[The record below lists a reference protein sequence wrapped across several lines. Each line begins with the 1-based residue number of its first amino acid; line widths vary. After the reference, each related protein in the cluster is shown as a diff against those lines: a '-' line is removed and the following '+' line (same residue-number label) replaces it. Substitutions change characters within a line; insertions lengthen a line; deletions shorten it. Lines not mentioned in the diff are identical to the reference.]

1 MGLVVN
7 TNTTAMSAHSTM
19 SVNKTKTQKSMEKL
33 SSGFRINR
41 AADDAS
47 GLGISQKMR
56 LNITVLDTYDKN
68 TEDGVSLVQTAE
80 GAMAEISEM
89 LKRGNELS
97 LKAANGV
104 LDDSERG
111 VLQSEVDELIDEID
125 RISVTS
131 NFNGIRLF
139 AEKKQNAAG
148 SSNADIVINSGEAS
162 AGKLY
167 IKLPELSSEKLG
179 IDKVKINS
187 LDTVNNAIDSFKAA
201 LEIVSF
207 ERGSLGSYQ
216 NRMEYVSDSVVLT
229 AENLSST
236 KSRISD
242 TDYAQEMVNF
252 ASKNILS
259 EAAQSMYAQANT
271 STNSVLSLL
280 Q

>member
-19 SVNKTKTQKSMEKL
+19 KVNKTKTQKSMEKL

-111 VLQSEVDELIDEID
+111 VLQDEVDELIDEID

-131 NFNGIRLF
+131 NFNGIKLF
-139 AEKKQNAAG
+139 AEKNPNAAG
-148 SSNADIVINSGEAS
+148 PSNADIVINSGEAS

-187 LDTVNNAIDSFKAA
+187 LDTVDNAIDSFQAA
-201 LEIVSF
+201 LEKISF

-242 TDYAQEMVNF
+242 TDYALEMVSF
-252 ASKNILS
+252 ASKNIMS

-271 STNSVLSLL
+271 NTNSVLTLL

>member
-111 VLQSEVDELIDEID
+111 VLQNEVDELIDEID

-139 AEKKQNAAG
+139 AEKNPNAAG

>member
-19 SVNKTKTQKSMEKL
+19 KVNKTKTQKSMEKL

-111 VLQSEVDELIDEID
+111 VLQDEVDELIDEID

-131 NFNGIRLF
+131 NFNGIKLF
-139 AEKKQNAAG
+139 AEKNPNAAG
-148 SSNADIVINSGEAS
+148 PSNADIVINSGEAS

-187 LDTVNNAIDSFKAA
+187 LDTVDNAIDSFQAA
-201 LEIVSF
+201 NEKISF

-242 TDYAQEMVNF
+242 TDYAQEMVSF
-252 ASKNILS
+252 ASKNIMS

-271 STNSVLSLL
+271 NTNSVLTLL

>member
-19 SVNKTKTQKSMEKL
+19 KVNKTKTQKSMEKL

-111 VLQSEVDELIDEID
+111 VLQNEVDELIDEID

-148 SSNADIVINSGEAS
+148 PSNADIVINSGEAS

-187 LDTVNNAIDSFKAA
+187 LDTVDNAIDSFQAA
-201 LEIVSF
+201 LEKISF

-242 TDYAQEMVNF
+242 TDYAQEMVSF
-252 ASKNILS
+252 ASKNIMS

-271 STNSVLSLL
+271 NTNSVLTLL

>member
-19 SVNKTKTQKSMEKL
+19 KVNKTKTQKSMEKL

-111 VLQSEVDELIDEID
+111 VLQDEVDELIDEID

-131 NFNGIRLF
+131 NFNGIKLF
-139 AEKKQNAAG
+139 AEKNPNAAG
-148 SSNADIVINSGEAS
+148 PSNADIVINSGEAS

-187 LDTVNNAIDSFKAA
+187 LDTVDNAIDSFQEA
-201 LEIVSF
+201 LEKISF

-242 TDYAQEMVNF
+242 TDYAQEMVSF
-252 ASKNILS
+252 ASKNIMS

-271 STNSVLSLL
+271 NTNSVLTLL

>member
-19 SVNKTKTQKSMEKL
+19 KVNKTKTQKSMEKL

-111 VLQSEVDELIDEID
+111 VLQDEVDELIDEID

-148 SSNADIVINSGEAS
+148 PSNADIVINSGEAS

-187 LDTVNNAIDSFKAA
+187 LDTVDNAIDSFQAA
-201 LEIVSF
+201 LEKISF

-242 TDYAQEMVNF
+242 TDYAQEMVSF
-252 ASKNILS
+252 ASKNIMS

-271 STNSVLSLL
+271 NTNSVLTLL

>member
-19 SVNKTKTQKSMEKL
+19 KVNKTKTQKSMEKL

-111 VLQSEVDELIDEID
+111 VLQDEVDELIDEID

-131 NFNGIRLF
+131 NFNGIKLF
-139 AEKKQNAAG
+139 AEKNPNAAG
-148 SSNADIVINSGEAS
+148 PSNADIVINSGEAS

-187 LDTVNNAIDSFKAA
+187 LDTVDNAIDSFQAA
-201 LEIVSF
+201 LEKISF

-252 ASKNILS
+252 ASKNIMS

-271 STNSVLSLL
+271 NTNSVLTLL

>member
-19 SVNKTKTQKSMEKL
+19 KVNKTKTQKSMEKL

-111 VLQSEVDELIDEID
+111 VLQDEVDELIDEID

-131 NFNGIRLF
+131 NFNGIKLF

-148 SSNADIVINSGEAS
+148 PSNADIVINSGEAS

-187 LDTVNNAIDSFKAA
+187 LDTVDNAIDSFQAA
-201 LEIVSF
+201 LEKISF

-242 TDYAQEMVNF
+242 TDYAQEMVSF
-252 ASKNILS
+252 ASKNIMS

-271 STNSVLSLL
+271 NTNSVLTLL

>member
-19 SVNKTKTQKSMEKL
+19 KVNKTKTQKSMEKL

-111 VLQSEVDELIDEID
+111 VLQDEVDELIDEID

-131 NFNGIRLF
+131 NFNGIKLF
-139 AEKKQNAAG
+139 AEKNPNAAG

-187 LDTVNNAIDSFKAA
+187 LDTVDNAIDSFQAA
-201 LEIVSF
+201 LEKISF

-242 TDYAQEMVNF
+242 TDYAQEMVSF
-252 ASKNILS
+252 ARKNIMS

-271 STNSVLSLL
+271 NTNSVLTLL

>member
-1 MGLVVN
+1 
-7 TNTTAMSAHSTM
+7 
-19 SVNKTKTQKSMEKL
+19 MEKL

-111 VLQSEVDELIDEID
+111 VLQDEVDELIDEID

-131 NFNGIRLF
+131 NFNGIKLF
-139 AEKKQNAAG
+139 AEKNPNAAG
-148 SSNADIVINSGEAS
+148 PSNADIVINSGEAS

-187 LDTVNNAIDSFKAA
+187 LDTVDNAIDSFQAA
-201 LEIVSF
+201 LEKISF

-242 TDYAQEMVNF
+242 TDYAQEMVSF
-252 ASKNILS
+252 ASKNIMS

-271 STNSVLSLL
+271 NTNSVLTLL

>member
-19 SVNKTKTQKSMEKL
+19 KVNKTKTQKSMEKL

-47 GLGISQKMR
+47 GLGISQKLR

-111 VLQSEVDELIDEID
+111 VLQDEVDELIDEID

-131 NFNGIRLF
+131 NFNGIKLF
-139 AEKKQNAAG
+139 AEKNPNAAG
-148 SSNADIVINSGEAS
+148 PSNADIVINSGEAS

-187 LDTVNNAIDSFKAA
+187 LDTVDNAIDSFQAA
-201 LEIVSF
+201 LEKISF

-242 TDYAQEMVNF
+242 TDYAQEMVSF
-252 ASKNILS
+252 ASKNIMS

-271 STNSVLSLL
+271 NTNSVLTLL

>member
-19 SVNKTKTQKSMEKL
+19 KVNKTKTQKSMEKL

-111 VLQSEVDELIDEID
+111 VLQDEVDELIDEID

-131 NFNGIRLF
+131 NFNGIKLF
-139 AEKKQNAAG
+139 AEKNPNAAG
-148 SSNADIVINSGEAS
+148 PSNADIVINSGEAS

-187 LDTVNNAIDSFKAA
+187 LDTVDNAIDSFQAA
-201 LEIVSF
+201 LEKISF

-242 TDYAQEMVNF
+242 TDYAQEMVSF
-252 ASKNILS
+252 ASINIMS

-271 STNSVLSLL
+271 NTNSVLTLL

>member
-7 TNTTAMSAHSTM
+7 TNTTVMSAHSTM
-19 SVNKTKTQKSMEKL
+19 KVNKTKTQKSMEKL

-111 VLQSEVDELIDEID
+111 VLQDEVDELIDEID

-131 NFNGIRLF
+131 NFNGIKLF

-148 SSNADIVINSGEAS
+148 PSNADIVINSGEAS

-187 LDTVNNAIDSFKAA
+187 LDTVDNAIDSFQAA
-201 LEIVSF
+201 LEKISF

-242 TDYAQEMVNF
+242 TDYAQEMVSF
-252 ASKNILS
+252 ASKNIMS

-271 STNSVLSLL
+271 NTNSVLTLL

>member
-139 AEKKQNAAG
+139 AEKNPNAAG

>member
-271 STNSVLSLL
+271 STNSVLTLL

>member
-19 SVNKTKTQKSMEKL
+19 NVNKTKTQKSMEKL

-104 LDDSERG
+104 LNDSERG
-111 VLQSEVDELIDEID
+111 VLQNEVDELIDEID

-139 AEKKQNAAG
+139 AEKNPNAAG

-271 STNSVLSLL
+271 STNSVLTLL

>member
-19 SVNKTKTQKSMEKL
+19 KVNKTKTQKSMEKL

-111 VLQSEVDELIDEID
+111 VLQDEVDELIDEID

-187 LDTVNNAIDSFKAA
+187 LDTVDNAIDSFQAA
-201 LEIVSF
+201 LEKISF

-252 ASKNILS
+252 ASKNIMS

-271 STNSVLSLL
+271 NTNSVLTLL

>member
-19 SVNKTKTQKSMEKL
+19 KVNKTKTQKSMEKL

-111 VLQSEVDELIDEID
+111 VLQDEVDELIDEID

-131 NFNGIRLF
+131 NFNGIKLF
-139 AEKKQNAAG
+139 AEKNPNAAG

-187 LDTVNNAIDSFKAA
+187 LDTVDNAIDSFQAA
-201 LEIVSF
+201 LEKISF

-242 TDYAQEMVNF
+242 TDYAQEMVSF
-252 ASKNILS
+252 ASKNIMS

-271 STNSVLSLL
+271 NTNSVLTLL

>member
-1 MGLVVN
+1 
-7 TNTTAMSAHSTM
+7 
-19 SVNKTKTQKSMEKL
+19 MEKL

-111 VLQSEVDELIDEID
+111 VLQDEVDELIDEID

-131 NFNGIRLF
+131 NFNGIKLF

-148 SSNADIVINSGEAS
+148 PSNADIVINSGEAS

-187 LDTVNNAIDSFKAA
+187 LDTVDNAIDSFQAA
-201 LEIVSF
+201 LEKISF

-242 TDYAQEMVNF
+242 TDYAQEMVSF
-252 ASKNILS
+252 ASKNIMS

-271 STNSVLSLL
+271 NTNSVLTLL

>member
-19 SVNKTKTQKSMEKL
+19 KVNKTKTQKSMEKL

-111 VLQSEVDELIDEID
+111 VLQDEVDEQIDEID

-131 NFNGIRLF
+131 NFNGIKLF
-139 AEKKQNAAG
+139 AEKNPNAAG
-148 SSNADIVINSGEAS
+148 PSNADIVINSGEAS

-187 LDTVNNAIDSFKAA
+187 LDTVDNAIDSFQAA
-201 LEIVSF
+201 LEKISF

-242 TDYAQEMVNF
+242 TDYAQEMVSF
-252 ASKNILS
+252 ASKNIMS

-271 STNSVLSLL
+271 NTNSVLTLL

>member
-19 SVNKTKTQKSMEKL
+19 KVNKTKTQKSMEKL

-111 VLQSEVDELIDEID
+111 VLQDEVDELIDEID

-131 NFNGIRLF
+131 NFNGIKLF
-139 AEKKQNAAG
+139 AEKNPNAAG
-148 SSNADIVINSGEAS
+148 PSNADIVINSGEAS

-187 LDTVNNAIDSFKAA
+187 LDTVDNAIDSFQAA
-201 LEIVSF
+201 LEKISF

-242 TDYAQEMVNF
+242 TDYAQEMVSF
-252 ASKNILS
+252 ASKNIMS

-271 STNSVLSLL
+271 NTNSVLTLL

>member
-111 VLQSEVDELIDEID
+111 VLQNEVDELIDEID

-139 AEKKQNAAG
+139 AEKNPNAAG

-242 TDYAQEMVNF
+242 TDYAQEMVNC